1 MYHLSLLVNHRTI
14 QKDHFSP
21 LSPLV
26 SGTVVYEPVSAYRT
40 SGTDLLIVLKET
52 WFGQVYNGIVCIH
65 VIVNPVSFYLGF
77 LPDLLIVGALGR
89 LLLLDGLE

>member
-1 MYHLSLLVNHRTI
+1 MYLNGLKSNHRTI

-52 WFGQVYNGIVCIH
+52 WLGQVYNGIACIRDYYK
-65 VIVNPVSFYLGF
+65 VVPDYLGF
-77 LPDLLIVGALGR
+77 LPDLLGFVVFVGALGR
-89 LLLLDGLE
+89 E

>member
-1 MYHLSLLVNHRTI
+1 M
-14 QKDHFSP
+14 
-21 LSPLV
+21 V

-52 WFGQVYNGIVCIH
+52 WLGQVYNGIVCIAR
-65 VIVNPVSFYLGF
+65 IRDPVSFYLGLF
-77 LPDLLIVGALGR
+77 LFMVVFGALGR

>member
-1 MYHLSLLVNHRTI
+1 M
-14 QKDHFSP
+14 
-21 LSPLV
+21 V
-26 SGTVVYEPVSAYRT
+26 SGTVGYEPVSAYRT

-77 LPDLLIVGALGR
+77 LPDLLVFCGAFGR
-89 LLLLDGLE
+89 LLLLDDLE